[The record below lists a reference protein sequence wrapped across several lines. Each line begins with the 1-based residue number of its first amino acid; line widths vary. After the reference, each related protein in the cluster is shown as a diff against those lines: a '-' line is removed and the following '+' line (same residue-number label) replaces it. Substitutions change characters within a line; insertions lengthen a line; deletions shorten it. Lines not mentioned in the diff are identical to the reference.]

1 MNFTKALARGVTR
14 LRRPTEAKAM
24 SPGQPLGRFY
34 NPGQPALKYDFD
46 PDVAVIDGYKA
57 CVWVFACVSLLMR
70 AVGSVPWVVKR
81 PVGDRSE
88 DAWEVDFKDW
98 RAKLLSRWNRDMS
111 RNFAMSWLTSH
122 LALNGEAP
130 IKLVRLNDSER
141 TVAEMY
147 PQHPH
152 RFAPIMGADEY
163 VTGYEAYVRG
173 ARQVIPKD
181 EIIFV
186 RLPDPDNIL
195 RGCGMLQAAWSA
207 VKADV
212 AGQKWRA
219 KIFEQGGIPPGAI
232 VDENLITTDQVKE
245 AAKVV
250 TDSWGRAAS
259 EGRPMVFGVGS
270 SFIPFSYN
278 ATDLQFLEGRQF
290 TVAEICAAFGFHP
303 ALFSNEAATYD
314 NMRTAIRHYWT
325 NGAIPLLDTFRDSF
339 NLGLVSDAEE
349 DSVWIDYD
357 LSNVEAL
364 QENTKEQVETFT
376 KAIVSGI
383 SRKEAAQ
390 LTRLSLP
397 DTEGD
402 DVPLLNPGLRPLAE
416 IAAGDSALNDG
427 ADTVLDRD
435 TEPVGDVIADDM
447 SDTDTGADA

>member
-1 MNFTKALARGVTR
+1 MDFTQALTRGVAR

-46 PDVAVIDGYKA
+46 PDRAVVDGFKA

-81 PVGDRSE
+81 RTGGMDE
-88 DAWEVDFKDW
+88 DEWTPDPEDW
-98 RAKLLSRWNRDMS
+98 RQQLLESPNEDMT
-111 RNFAMSWLTSH
+111 RNFAMSWMTSH

-130 IKLVRLNDSER
+130 IKLIRLNDSSDRAR
-141 TVAEMY
+141 TTVGELY
-147 PQHPH
+147 PLHPH
-152 RFAPIMGADEY
+152 RFAPIMGEDQY

-173 ARQVIPKD
+173 SRQVIPKD
-181 EIIFV
+181 EVIFV

-207 VKADV
+207 VRADT

-232 VDENLITTDQVKE
+232 VDENLVTEDQVKE

-278 ATDLQFLEGRQF
+278 ATDLQFLEGREF
-290 TVAEICAAFGFHP
+290 TVTEICSAFGFHP
-303 ALFSNEAATYD
+303 ALFSNNAATYD
-314 NMRTAIRHYWT
+314 NMRTAIRHYWM

-339 NLGLVSDAEE
+339 NLGLIPKAERK
-349 DSVWIDYD
+349 DVWIDYD

-376 KAIVSGI
+376 RAIVSGI

-390 LTRLSLP
+390 LTRLSIG
-397 DTEGD
+397 DADGD
-402 DVPLLNPGLRPLAE
+402 DVPLVNPSLRPLAE
-416 IAAGDSALNDG
+416 VAAGDAGMNDG
-427 ADTVLDRD
+427 ADSVLDSNLTDVPEEDSTIDPEAD
-435 TEPVGDVIADDM
+435 T
-447 SDTDTGADA
+447 